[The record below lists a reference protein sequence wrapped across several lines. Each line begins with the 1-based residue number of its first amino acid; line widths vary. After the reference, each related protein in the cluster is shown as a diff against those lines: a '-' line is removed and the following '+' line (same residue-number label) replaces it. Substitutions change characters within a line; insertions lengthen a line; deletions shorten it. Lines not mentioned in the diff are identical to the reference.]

1 MTISSGKKYYYM
13 NVSDRKI
20 DIIEFLDEQSP
31 NITKNSSNETNNNT
45 TSENIVKYLVGTI
58 ILIGIIVYTT
68 RFFAYKPNEQKIEK
82 KQEKVSITETLKIK
96 SNTLK
101 KCLNKTIPVM
111 AELEKEKE
119 SKKTTNNEN
128 KIFESFLETE
138 ISSIKG
144 MEETEKEKNQTEDS
158 NGSDNKKNTSDENK
172 SDSNNSI
179 TEDEKI
185 ILASNSGIKTEVVTP
200 NPIAENANVQY
211 GNVKIK
217 NQTTYNLTEDI
228 LNPNIKIDNKNILIF
243 HTHSCESYTPSEKY
257 QYSQTGNYRT
267 TDKNYSVIRVGN
279 ELENYLKQYNINVIH
294 DTSYHDYPS
303 YTGSYTRS
311 LQTVENILKTNQSD
325 IIIDLHRDAVG
336 SRPDYAPT
344 VKIGEDYAAQIMFVI
359 GTNEG
364 GLWHPNW
371 QQNLKFAVMV
381 QQKAEEMYP
390 GLFKPIMLTKSRYNQ
405 HTGKYANIM
414 EIGSTG
420 NTLDQCLNSM
430 KYLSAVLN
438 EILK

>member
-1 MTISSGKKYYYM
+1 MF
-13 NVSDRKI
+13 NVTVLKI
-20 DIIEFLDEQSP
+20 KD
-31 NITKNSSNETNNNT
+31 
-45 TSENIVKYLVGTI
+45 IVKYLVGTI

-82 KQEKVSITETLKIK
+82 KQEKVSITETLKIR

-158 NGSDNKKNTSDENK
+158 NGSDNKKITSDENK

-211 GNVKIK
+211 GKVKIK

-371 QQNLKFAVMV
+371 QQNLKFAVKV

>member
-1 MTISSGKKYYYM
+1 MF
-13 NVSDRKI
+13 NVKILRMRDIRKC
-20 DIIEFLDEQSP
+20 
-31 NITKNSSNETNNNT
+31 
-45 TSENIVKYLVGTI
+45 LVGI
-58 ILIGIIVYTT
+58 ILTIAIVICTT
-68 RFFAYKPNEQKIEK
+68 RYFSSVK
-82 KQEKVSITETLKIK
+82 KENTKEKVIKETAQINIFKFGSLT
-96 SNTLK
+96 S
-101 KCLNKTIPVM
+101 CLNKTIPTM
-111 AELEKEKE
+111 SNINEEYKKIEKE
-119 SKKTTNNEN
+119 N
-128 KIFESFLETE
+128 KETE
-138 ISSIKG
+138 TKNYLEEFIKTEMSSIKG
-144 MEETEKEKNQTEDS
+144 IELSEKNKQQKTNEENNQT
-158 NGSDNKKNTSDENK
+158 KTVENNQ
-172 SDSNNSI
+172 STDTQEN
-179 TEDEKI
+179 EKI
-185 ILASNSGIKTEVVTP
+185 TLASNEATKTEVVTP

-228 LNPNIKIDNKNILIF
+228 LNPDIKIDNKNILIF

-257 QYSQTGNYRT
+257 QYTQTGNYRT
-267 TDKNYSVIRVGN
+267 TDKNYSVIRVGT

-344 VKIGEDYAAQIMFVI
+344 VKIDDDYAAQIMFVI

-371 QQNLKFAVMV
+371 QQNLKFAVKV

-420 NTLDQCLNSM
+420 NTLDQCLISM

-438 EILK
+438 EVLK

>member
-1 MTISSGKKYYYM
+1 MF
-13 NVSDRKI
+13 NVTVLKI
-20 DIIEFLDEQSP
+20 RD
-31 NITKNSSNETNNNT
+31 
-45 TSENIVKYLVGTI
+45 IVKYLVGTI

-158 NGSDNKKNTSDENK
+158 NGSDNKKHTSNENEN
-172 SDSNNSI
+172 DSNNSN

-371 QQNLKFAVMV
+371 QQNLKFAVKV

>member
-1 MTISSGKKYYYM
+1 MF
-13 NVSDRKI
+13 NVKILRMRDIRKC
-20 DIIEFLDEQSP
+20 
-31 NITKNSSNETNNNT
+31 
-45 TSENIVKYLVGTI
+45 LVGI
-58 ILIGIIVYTT
+58 ILTIAIVICTT
-68 RFFAYKPNEQKIEK
+68 RYFSSVK
-82 KQEKVSITETLKIK
+82 KENTKEKVIKETAQINIFKFGSLT
-96 SNTLK
+96 S
-101 KCLNKTIPVM
+101 CLNKTIPTM
-111 AELEKEKE
+111 SNINEEYKKIEKENKE
-119 SKKTTNNEN
+119 TETKNYLEEFIKTEMSLIKGIELAEQNKQQNTNKEDEQINTVENNKTTDTQEDG
-128 KIFESFLETE
+128 KITLA
-138 ISSIKG
+138 
-144 MEETEKEKNQTEDS
+144 
-158 NGSDNKKNTSDENK
+158 SDEA
-172 SDSNNSI
+172 
-179 TEDEKI
+179 T
-185 ILASNSGIKTEVVTP
+185 KTEVVTP

-228 LNPNIKIDNKNILIF
+228 LNPDIKIDNKNILIF

-257 QYSQTGNYRT
+257 QYTQTGNYRT
-267 TDKNYSVIRVGN
+267 TDKNYSVIRVGT

-344 VKIGEDYAAQIMFVI
+344 VKIGDDYAAQIMFVI

-371 QQNLKFAVMV
+371 QQNLKFAVKV

-420 NTLDQCLNSM
+420 NTLDQCLTSM

-438 EILK
+438 EVLK

>member
-1 MTISSGKKYYYM
+1 MF
-13 NVSDRKI
+13 NVTVLKI
-20 DIIEFLDEQSP
+20 KD
-31 NITKNSSNETNNNT
+31 
-45 TSENIVKYLVGTI
+45 IVKYLVGTI

-82 KQEKVSITETLKIK
+82 KQEKVSITETIK

-119 SKKTTNNEN
+119 SKKTTNKEN

-158 NGSDNKKNTSDENK
+158 NGSDNKKITSDENK

-371 QQNLKFAVMV
+371 QQNLKFAVKV